1 MLQEALKMPVVN
13 LGLHGGLGNA
23 FHENIAKFNINSGDY
38 IIVCHS
44 GFSDNDTI
52 TDISLAWITLE
63 YHKELWDIIREKD
76 YIDMLRG
83 YPNYVISAFIK
94 WFTFRGNKVPE
105 APYSRMAF
113 NEYGDIIAR
122 PRYEGSE
129 QNFKSGDIKV
139 PNINDTCINRLN
151 KLNDYVK
158 TKKATL
164 LIAGYP
170 IGYGEFTPPAEE
182 FEKFQNEL
190 ARKLESEI
198 ISDYRDYF
206 IPYEYFYGTGLHL
219 TEKGAEIRTKQLI
232 QDIKNYKR
240 QN

>member
-1 MLQEALKMPVVN
+1 MGQRF
-13 LGLHGGLGNA
+13 GN
-23 FHENIAKFNINSGDY
+23 GQR
-38 IIVCHS
+38 
-44 GFSDNDTI
+44 I
-52 TDISLAWITLE
+52 TDSTRISNDALNEPQIFTTTL
-63 YHKELWDIIREKD
+63 D
-76 YIDMLRG
+76 
-83 YPNYVISAFIK
+83 
-94 WFTFRGNKVPE
+94 
-105 APYSRMAF
+105 
-113 NEYGDIIAR
+113 
-122 PRYEGSE
+122 
-129 QNFKSGDIKV
+129 
-139 PNINDTCINRLN
+139 
-151 KLNDYVK
+151 DYVK